1 MRIYAANL
9 APDVTEDDL
18 RSAFAAFGQVTFVKI
33 HHDPFNEVPPSSG
46 MVGMPSKLEAKAAI
60 AGLNGKNLKGKPL
73 SVNEAGV
80 LTH

>member
-9 APDVTEDDL
+9 APSVTEDDL
-18 RSAFAAFGQVTFVKI
+18 RAAFAAFGQVTFVKI
-33 HHDPFNEVPPSSG
+33 QQDPFNDVPPSSG